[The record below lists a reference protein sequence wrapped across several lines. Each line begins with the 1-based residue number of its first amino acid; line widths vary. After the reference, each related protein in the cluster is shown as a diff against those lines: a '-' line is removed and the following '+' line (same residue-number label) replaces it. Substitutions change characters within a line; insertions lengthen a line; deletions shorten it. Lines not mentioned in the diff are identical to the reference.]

1 MKTSHTTSV
10 LLYSS
15 VAWTC
20 KKNVL
25 PTALIV
31 ISCVLSSVNSDP
43 LTVQSIVPVV
53 ALQVKVAVDPRV
65 ALTDVGVLMK
75 AGI

>member
-20 KKNVL
+20 KENVL
-25 PTALIV
+25 PTLLIV
-31 ISCVLSSVNSDP
+31 ISCVLSSVNSEP
-43 LTVQSIVPVV
+43 LTLQSIVPVV
-53 ALQVKVAVDPRV
+53 ALQLKVAVDPRV
-65 ALTDVGVLMK
+65 ALTDAGVVTK